1 MRLMHGELIY
11 IEFLKT
17 NLIVA
22 QSFTGQTLY
31 AVYFSIKGNWF
42 SSKPSHQL
50 KVFVMKLL
58 VHGGAALV
66 LGALGS
72 LLIGGLLMALLFYS
86 SKYGYDEQVFSAD
99 DENQWD

>member
-1 MRLMHGELIY
+1 
-11 IEFLKT
+11 
-17 NLIVA
+17 
-22 QSFTGQTLY
+22 
-31 AVYFSIKGNWF
+31 
-42 SSKPSHQL
+42 
-50 KVFVMKLL
+50 MKLL
-58 VHGGAALV
+58 VLIFGVLIAILVAPIWGASKVWFSGADVEIGFTAVRLI

>member
-1 MRLMHGELIY
+1 
-11 IEFLKT
+11 
-17 NLIVA
+17 
-22 QSFTGQTLY
+22 
-31 AVYFSIKGNWF
+31 
-42 SSKPSHQL
+42 
-50 KVFVMKLL
+50 MKLL
-58 VHGGAALV
+58 VLIFGVLIAILVAAIWGASKVWLSGADVEIGFHGGVALI

>member
-1 MRLMHGELIY
+1 
-11 IEFLKT
+11 
-17 NLIVA
+17 
-22 QSFTGQTLY
+22 
-31 AVYFSIKGNWF
+31 
-42 SSKPSHQL
+42 
-50 KVFVMKLL
+50 MKLL
-58 VHGGAALV
+58 VLIFGVLIAILAAAIWGASKVWFSGAAVEIGFHGGAALI

>member
-1 MRLMHGELIY
+1 
-11 IEFLKT
+11 
-17 NLIVA
+17 
-22 QSFTGQTLY
+22 
-31 AVYFSIKGNWF
+31 
-42 SSKPSHQL
+42 
-50 KVFVMKLL
+50 MKLL
-58 VHGGAALV
+58 VLIFGVLIAILVAAIWGASKVWLSGADVEIGFHGGAALI

>member
-1 MRLMHGELIY
+1 
-11 IEFLKT
+11 
-17 NLIVA
+17 
-22 QSFTGQTLY
+22 
-31 AVYFSIKGNWF
+31 
-42 SSKPSHQL
+42 
-50 KVFVMKLL
+50 MKLL
-58 VHGGAALV
+58 VLIFGVLITILVAAIWGASKVWLSGADVEIGFHGGVALI